1 MTGYLGELSG
11 GRYAAT
17 PGSDAAATVAS
28 FLDTYATDLLG
39 VAADE
44 VIVNPEGETD
54 LSGSTVL
61 RATQELDGV
70 PVLDAGLVLS
80 VGGVAEQPRLNSLRG
95 RVFPGLDV
103 ATVPRIT
110 PQLASRIVRQLT
122 HGTIVD
128 APRLVVLAQD
138 SGKLAWEVGV
148 FAAGQNDSGI
158 QLSDGNYYI
167 DAVSGTLLEVRP
179 TTAELA
185 APSVAGL
192 LSQATAASRGGCP
205 GCCSPTCSGRR
216 ASRST

>member
-1 MTGYLGELSG
+1 MIPSAEYAASHPDTDVSGQLASLQRVIDQLRSSTGSGWVGRQDDVTGYLGELSG

-39 VAADE
+39 VAADQ
-44 VIVNPEGETD
+44 VVVNPEGETD

-110 PQLASRIVRQLT
+110 PQLAARI
-122 HGTIVD
+122 
-128 APRLVVLAQD
+128 
-138 SGKLAWEVGV
+138 WC
-148 FAAGQNDSGI
+148 
-158 QLSDGNYYI
+158 
-167 DAVSGTLLEVRP
+167 
-179 TTAELA
+179 
-185 APSVAGL
+185 
-192 LSQATAASRGGCP
+192 AS
-205 GCCSPTCSGRR
+205 
-216 ASRST
+216 